1 MHQLPSQQVPIDLNS
16 YDVDRIDQPSY
27 YPSPLYIPPSDRSAV
42 VCTRIVDYSIFSAPW
57 AKELEAISGRSI
69 LDEIEPEF
77 ATLFAL
83 RAQALDITG
92 QKISDVMSTALGA
105 LAEHGFR
112 AKEVSYLC
120 NDVDMDIALGIEFGV
135 DCTFDQFV
143 DVSRYM
149 CRAITRRHENPLTD
163 LIHLRVDSLSDD
175 HDPSD
180 QPST

>member
-1 MHQLPSQQVPIDLNS
+1 MHQLPSQQVSINLNS
-16 YDVDRIDQPSY
+16 YDVARIDQPSY
-27 YPSPLYIPPSDRSAV
+27 YPSPLYVPPSARSAV
-42 VCTRIVDYSIFSAPW
+42 VCSRIVDYSIFSAPW

-105 LAEHGFR
+105 LAEQGFR

-143 DVSRYM
+143 DVSRDM
-149 CRAITRRHENPLTD
+149 CRVIRNKHENPLTD
-163 LIHLRVDSLSDD
+163 LLLFAASPLKEGDNHI
-175 HDPSD
+175 D
-180 QPST
+180 QP

>member
-16 YDVDRIDQPSY
+16 CEVDRIDQPSF
-27 YPSPLYIPPSDRSAV
+27 YPSPLYIPPSARSAV

-57 AKELEAISGRSI
+57 AKELEAISGVAF

-105 LAEHGFR
+105 LAEQGFR

-120 NDVDMDIALGIEFGV
+120 NDVDMDISLGIEFGV

-143 DVSRYM
+143 DITRYM
-149 CRAITRRHENPLTD
+149 RTAIRNKHENPLTD
-163 LIHLRVDSLSDD
+163 LVLFAASPLEEGDN
-175 HDPSD
+175 PSD
-180 QPST
+180 QP

>member
-1 MHQLPSQQVPIDLNS
+1 MHQLPSQQVPIDLNA

-27 YPSPLYIPPSDRSAV
+27 YPSPLYIPPSTRSAV
-42 VCTRIVDYSIFSAPW
+42 VCTRIVDYSIFSALW
-57 AKELEAISGRSI
+57 ARELETISGRPF
-69 LDEIEPEF
+69 LDDIEPEF

-105 LAEHGFR
+105 LAEQGFR

-120 NDVDMDIALGIEFGV
+120 NDVDMDISLGIEFGV

-143 DVSRYM
+143 DITRYM
-149 CRAITRRHENPLTD
+149 RTAIRNKHENPLTD
-163 LIHLRVDSLSDD
+163 LVLFAASPLEEGNN
-175 HDPSD
+175 PSD
-180 QPST
+180 QP